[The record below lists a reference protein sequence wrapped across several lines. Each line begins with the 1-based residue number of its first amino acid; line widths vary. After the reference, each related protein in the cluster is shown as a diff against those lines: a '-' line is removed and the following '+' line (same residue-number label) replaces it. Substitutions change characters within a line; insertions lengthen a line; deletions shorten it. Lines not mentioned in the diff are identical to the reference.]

1 MKASGSTRSMLH
13 AVQTT
18 YSEKTY
24 VSLSN
29 STKTK
34 QKKAISH
41 MYGCSLAIQIN
52 LAINPER
59 PDI

>member
-18 YSEKTY
+18 YSEKTH

-34 QKKAISH
+34 QQIKSH
-41 MYGCSLAIQIN
+41 LTYVWLLSGI
-52 LAINPER
+52 
-59 PDI
+59 PD